1 MLEPP
6 PTPSVASRLLAL
18 LMLRSLRVLGGVVR
32 PGTTP
37 LRIVRDAFDAIGRT
51 PLPRGTKIKPVTP
64 GGVPGLLVTAKE
76 AQESTGILLYLHGG
90 GFVCG
95 SPRTHRQLAARI
107 SASTGLPILL
117 LDYRLAPEHPFPA
130 AAEDALTAY
139 RWLLSEGYQPSQ
151 IVVGGDSAGGHL
163 TACLLADIAQ
173 DKLPMPSAAIMLSPF
188 LDLTGA
194 ELASR
199 DLALRDPFVPPDY
212 AVWCGLAYA
221 GENLLSHRRLDVLKV
236 RKRGWPPVL
245 IQVGGTECLLGDSER
260 MAESLR
266 RAGGYCDLQ
275 VWPGQVHV
283 FHWFAPW
290 LPEANAALRHIGEFV
305 REVSSEIVAA

>member
-1 MLEPP
+1 M
-6 PTPSVASRLLAL
+6 LAL
-18 LMLRSLRVLGGVVR
+18 AMMRSLRVLGGVVR

-37 LRIVRDAFDAIGRT
+37 LRIVREAFDALGRT
-51 PLPRGTKIKPVTP
+51 PLPRGTKIKNVTA
-64 GGVPGLLVTAKE
+64 GDVPGQLVTAKQ
-76 AQESTGILLYLHGG
+76 AQHSGRIMLYLHGG

-107 SASTGLPILL
+107 SASGELPVLL

-130 AAEDALTAY
+130 AAEDALAAY

-163 TACLLADIAQ
+163 TACLLADIAGE
-173 DKLPMPSAAIMLSPF
+173 KLPMPSSAVMLSPF

-199 DLALRDPFVPPDY
+199 DQMLRDPFVPPDY
-212 AVWCGLAYA
+212 AIWCGRAYA
-221 GENLLSHRRLDVLKV
+221 GDAVLSNQRLDVLKV

-245 IQVGGTECLLGDSER
+245 IQVGDTECLRGDSER
-260 MAESLR
+260 LAESLR
-266 RAGGYCDLQ
+266 RSGGYCDLQ

-290 LPEANAALRHIGEFV
+290 LPEANAALRQIGTFV
-305 REVSSEIVAA
+305 REVASEIVAA